1 MLLQVD
7 LPQPQINPADSLK
20 QVTEA
25 MLTQLQQDPETF
37 WHTAI
42 DNMIAFGL
50 KVLAALLIYIV
61 GSWLIGKIKKI
72 LQRAFTRRNTE
83 QTIAS
88 FATSAATIS
97 LTVMLVIITV
107 STLGVDTTSLAAL
120 LAAGGMAIGMALSG
134 TVQNFAGGIMLL
146 IFKPFKAGD
155 WIEAQGIAGTVME
168 VNITATKIL
177 TVDNRV
183 IILPNGSLSNG
194 TIDNF
199 SARPLR
205 RIEWIVSVAYGSDA
219 EAFRKTIFSLL
230 ADDKRVLQ
238 ADTDVNILYKEFKEK
253 DYQLTTVGYKMP
265 SIPAPTV
272 FLKSLNDN
280 DISFT
285 IRAWVRGKDYWDVY
299 FKMYEVFYTELPK
312 NGFEFAYPHVDVT
325 MLKTAE

>member
-42 DNMIAFGL
+42 NNMIAFGL

-146 IFKPFKAGD
+146 VFKPFKAGD

-265 SIPAPTV
+265 SIPAPAV

>member
-1 MLLQVD
+1 MLLQAD

-42 DNMIAFGL
+42 NNMIAFGL

-88 FATSAATIS
+88 FATSAVTIS

-146 IFKPFKAGD
+146 VFKPFKAGD

-177 TVDNRV
+177 TLDNRV

-265 SIPAPTV
+265 SIPAPAV

>member
-88 FATSAATIS
+88 FATSAVTIS

-146 IFKPFKAGD
+146 VFKPFKAGD

-265 SIPAPTV
+265 SIPAPAV

>member
-42 DNMIAFGL
+42 NNMIAFGL

-88 FATSAATIS
+88 FATSAVTIS

-146 IFKPFKAGD
+146 VFKPFKAGD

-265 SIPAPTV
+265 SIPAPAV

>member
-1 MLLQVD
+1 MLLQAD

-88 FATSAATIS
+88 FATSAVTIS

-265 SIPAPTV
+265 SIPAPAV

>member
-7 LPQPQINPADSLK
+7 LQQPQINPADLLK

-88 FATSAATIS
+88 FATSAVTIS

-146 IFKPFKAGD
+146 VFKPF
-155 WIEAQGIAGTVME
+155 
-168 VNITATKIL
+168 
-177 TVDNRV
+177 
-183 IILPNGSLSNG
+183 
-194 TIDNF
+194 
-199 SARPLR
+199 
-205 RIEWIVSVAYGSDA
+205 
-219 EAFRKTIFSLL
+219 
-230 ADDKRVLQ
+230 
-238 ADTDVNILYKEFKEK
+238 
-253 DYQLTTVGYKMP
+253 
-265 SIPAPTV
+265 
-272 FLKSLNDN
+272 
-280 DISFT
+280 
-285 IRAWVRGKDYWDVY
+285 
-299 FKMYEVFYTELPK
+299 
-312 NGFEFAYPHVDVT
+312 
-325 MLKTAE
+325 

>member
-88 FATSAATIS
+88 FATSAVTIS

-146 IFKPFKAGD
+146 VFKPFKAGD

-238 ADTDVNILYKEFKEK
+238 ADTDVNILYNEFKEK

-265 SIPAPTV
+265 SIPAPEV

>member
-1 MLLQVD
+1 
-7 LPQPQINPADSLK
+7 
-20 QVTEA
+20 
-25 MLTQLQQDPETF
+25 
-37 WHTAI
+37 
-42 DNMIAFGL
+42 
-50 KVLAALLIYIV
+50 
-61 GSWLIGKIKKI
+61 
-72 LQRAFTRRNTE
+72 
-83 QTIAS
+83 
-88 FATSAATIS
+88 
-97 LTVMLVIITV
+97 
-107 STLGVDTTSLAAL
+107 
-120 LAAGGMAIGMALSG
+120 MAIGMALSG

-265 SIPAPTV
+265 SIPAPAV

>member
-265 SIPAPTV
+265 SIPAPAV